1 MLFPSF
7 FTRFSVFPPIFYFCS
22 ILFRFFF
29 VFFIFFFF
37 FFFVW
42 FRSFSVSADRDRA
55 TVVTTAA
62 RDASRYTLRGCLR
75 ADRCRPDSSDNG
87 RDILKNWGQRCEQ
100 RQRNAS
106 SSSVF
111 LLPLFSTAAPPR
123 ALAPLKKQEKMQQ
136 NRTTKKES
144 QRETTYTGSPLTR
157 SIYPILNYE
166 RIFENARH
174 LFPSRRRASIRPS
187 LRWMNFMMKYRS
199 GDSVSLFQGWLEIR
213 SGSEYSHKCL
223 IRYFSL
229 DLNFF
234 TFSTMHFIWFYRS
247 IRAK

>member
-1 MLFPSF
+1 MHNS
-7 FTRFSVFPPIFYFCS
+7 TRPFRWYEATETHNTIGNYSKIY
-22 ILFRFFF
+22 LARFFPLACF
-29 VFFIFFFF
+29 SRPFSRGSAFSLLFFIFVPFCFDFFSYFFF

-111 LLPLFSTAAPPR
+111 LLPLFFHRCTTTSVGSAKKAGKNATKQNNKKREPTWNNVHRFTINTLDISNFELR
-123 ALAPLKKQEKMQQ
+123 ANIRKRATPFSEQ
-136 NRTTKKES
+136 TTRLYKAFTS
-144 QRETTYTGSPLTR
+144 
-157 SIYPILNYE
+157 LNELY
-166 RIFENARH
+166 
-174 LFPSRRRASIRPS
+174 
-187 LRWMNFMMKYRS
+187 
-199 GDSVSLFQGWLEIR
+199 DEI
-213 SGSEYSHKCL
+213 S
-223 IRYFSL
+223 
-229 DLNFF
+229 
-234 TFSTMHFIWFYRS
+234 
-247 IRAK
+247 